1 MTSVSSM
8 SRMTATTPFK
18 IMSIWS
24 KRGVEK
30 WCFETFFC
38 QGFLPGWFLNGVVAW
53 WPATI
58 FPASVNPLSRVI
70 PGRTQRPRPL
80 SVSKS
85 PGWPP
90 STDEP
95 IDSTSEEH
103 KVSSGRSSLWHPTFF
118 FIFNHSLCQSSHS
131 GSLWQ
136 LTQLN
141 TINFSSYNRQQI
153 I

>member
-38 QGFLPGWFLNGVVAW
+38 QGFLPGWLLNGVVAW

-58 FPASVNPLSRVI
+58 FPASVNPLSRVESASVNPLSRVI

-118 FIFNHSLCQSSHS
+118 SSLIIHCVKAV
-131 GSLWQ
+131 
-136 LTQLN
+136 TQDLYGN
-141 TINFSSYNRQQI
+141 SRNSIQ
-153 I
+153 